1 MIGTQAVKSR
11 KKSTAPDRADPTPE
25 RMRIAGRDYE
35 RGDTGQL
42 TMRDNPLERA
52 LSRGVITSGQYNAG
66 IKYRHHWFRAGLSD
80 PIGSIDLN
88 RVFASDLGG
97 FSGMAKTENQVFHR
111 QQYREAVEHV
121 GKTGAFVL
129 DWAVCRDQ
137 SLEVV
142 GYTLGWESK
151 PQAMAAACER
161 MVTALERLCD
171 LWGI

>member
-1 MIGTQAVKSR
+1 MIGAQAVKSR
-11 KKSTAPDRADPTPE
+11 KKTSSPVRAEPTPE

-97 FSGMAKTENQVFHR
+97 FSGMPKTEAQAFHR
-111 QQYREAVEHV
+111 QQLREANEEIGINGRKVMEY
-121 GKTGAFVL
+121 
-129 DWAVCRDQ
+129 AVCAET
-137 SLEVV
+137 SLEVA
-142 GYTLGWESK
+142 GNMIGWDSK
-151 PQAMAAACER
+151 AAAIVAATER
-161 MVTALERLCD
+161 MKAALDGLRK